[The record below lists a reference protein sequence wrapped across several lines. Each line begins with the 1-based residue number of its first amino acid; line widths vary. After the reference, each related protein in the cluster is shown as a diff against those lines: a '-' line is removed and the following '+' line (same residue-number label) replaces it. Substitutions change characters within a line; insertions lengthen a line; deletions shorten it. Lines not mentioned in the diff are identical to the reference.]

1 MLNETPDAP
10 PSSNDRFG
18 ELLDL
23 VRLLSDPVAT
33 NTRVSD
39 LQAATE
45 TARVAVSAAQEA
57 QAAAAQDRAQA
68 DAHIADAKKASDKK
82 LRDDRRDF
90 EQEISAAKSMVAV
103 RELAVGRAE
112 TYLKSRTAEVEKMHT
127 DLTARLDALK
137 RAAGAASS

>member
-18 ELLDL
+18 DLLDL
-23 VRLLSDPVAT
+23 VKLLSDPVAT
-33 NTRVSD
+33 NKRVSD

-68 DAHIADAKKASDKK
+68 DAHIVDTKAASDKK
-82 LRDDRRDF
+82 IRDDRRDF
-90 EQEISAAKSMVAV
+90 EQEISAAKSMVAA
-103 RELAVGRAE
+103 RELAVNRAE
-112 TYLKSRTAEVEKMHT
+112 TYLKSRTAEVEQMHA
-127 DLTARLDALK
+127 DLTRRLDALK